1 VNENWHQQLRNKNRD
16 DLIEAGKELFLKY
29 GLLQVKIKDVCT
41 KAELSRV
48 TFYKHFQSMDELLL
62 AIQMQLIEH
71 LTDEVSRTSTK
82 DLNGRE
88 QLTVMLN
95 AWVVFA
101 QEHPDYIRFIQLFD
115 INYEMY
121 DFSPELREQY
131 DKFNQNGK
139 EKHFLLHAL
148 SIGVADGSIKN
159 PSPPLELAQFI
170 FTTMMGML
178 QRVVKIDPSKSSAM
192 DTRMTEQFVKM
203 LLHFVCSE
211 EIPEG

>member
-1 VNENWHQQLRNKNRD
+1 M
-16 DLIEAGKELFLKY
+16 IAAGKELFLKY

-71 LTDEVSRTSTK
+71 LTDEVSRASTK

-95 AWVVFA
+95 AWVVYA
-101 QEHPDYIRFIQLFD
+101 ENHPDYIRFIQLFD

-121 DFSPELREQY
+121 DFSPELREEY

-139 EKHFLLHAL
+139 ENHFLMDAL
-148 SIGVADGSIKN
+148 SQGVVDGSIKN
-159 PSPPLELAQFI
+159 PSPPLDLAQFI

-178 QRVVKIDPSKSSAM
+178 QRMVTIRADRDNSLDM
-192 DTRMTEQFVKM
+192 RMTEQFVKM
-203 LLHFVCSE
+203 LLHFVSSE
-211 EIPEG
+211 EIPK

>member
-1 VNENWHQQLRNKNRD
+1 M
-16 DLIEAGKELFLKY
+16 KY

-71 LTDEVSRTSTK
+71 LTDEVSRASTK

-88 QLTVMLN
+88 QLTFMLN
-95 AWVVFA
+95 AWVVYA
-101 QEHPDYIRFIQLFD
+101 ENHPDYIRFIQLFD

-121 DFSPELREQY
+121 DFSPELRERY
-131 DKFNQNGK
+131 DLFNQNGK
-139 EKHFLLHAL
+139 EDHFLMDAL
-148 SIGVADGSIKN
+148 SQGVVDGSIKN
-159 PSPPLELAQFI
+159 PSPPLDLAQFI

-178 QRVVKIDPSKSSAM
+178 QRMVTIRAAHDNSL
-192 DTRMTEQFVKM
+192 DIRMTEQFVKM

-211 EIPEG
+211 EIPE

>member
-1 VNENWHQQLRNKNRD
+1 MGNKHRD
-16 DLIEAGKELFLKY
+16 DLIAAGKELFLKY

-71 LTDEVSRTSTK
+71 LTDEVSRASTK

-88 QLTVMLN
+88 QLTFMLN
-95 AWVVFA
+95 AWVVYA
-101 QEHPDYIRFIQLFD
+101 ENHPDYIRFIQLFD

-121 DFSPELREQY
+121 DFSPELRERY
-131 DKFNQNGK
+131 DLFNQNGK
-139 EKHFLLHAL
+139 EDHFLMDAL
-148 SIGVADGSIKN
+148 SQGVVDGSIKN
-159 PSPPLELAQFI
+159 PSPPLDLAQFI

-178 QRVVKIDPSKSSAM
+178 QRMVTIRAAHDNSL
-192 DTRMTEQFVKM
+192 DIRMTEQFVKM

-211 EIPEG
+211 EIPE

>member
-1 VNENWHQQLRNKNRD
+1 M
-16 DLIEAGKELFLKY
+16 KY

-71 LTDEVSRTSTK
+71 LTDEVSRKSTK

-101 QEHPDYIRFIQLFD
+101 QDHPDYIRFIQLFD

-159 PSPPLELAQFI
+159 LSPPLELAQFI
-170 FTTMMGML
+170 FTTLMGML

-211 EIPEG
+211 EIPEE

>member
-1 VNENWHQQLRNKNRD
+1 MNENWHQQLGNKHRD
-16 DLIEAGKELFLKY
+16 DLIAAGKELFLKY

-71 LTDEVSRTSTK
+71 LTDEVSRASTK

-95 AWVVFA
+95 AWVVYA
-101 QEHPDYIRFIQLFD
+101 ENHPDYIRFIQLFD

-121 DFSPELREQY
+121 DFSPELREEY

-139 EKHFLLHAL
+139 ENHFLMDAL
-148 SIGVADGSIKN
+148 SQGDVDGSIKN
-159 PSPPLELAQFI
+159 PSPPLDLAQFI

-178 QRVVKIDPSKSSAM
+178 QRMVTIRGAHDNSLDM
-192 DTRMTEQFVKM
+192 RMTEQFVKM

-211 EIPEG
+211 EIPE

>member
-1 VNENWHQQLRNKNRD
+1 MRNKNRD

-71 LTDEVSRTSTK
+71 LTDEVSRTSIE
-82 DLNGRE
+82 DMNGRE

-139 EKHFLLHAL
+139 EKHFLMGAL
-148 SIGVADGSIKN
+148 SQGVADGSIKN
-159 PSPPLELAQFI
+159 PSPPLDLAQFI

-211 EIPEG
+211 ETPEG

>member
-1 VNENWHQQLRNKNRD
+1 MGNKHRD
-16 DLIEAGKELFLKY
+16 DLIAAGKELFLKY

-71 LTDEVSRTSTK
+71 LTDEVSRASMK
-82 DLNGRE
+82 DMNGRE
-88 QLTVMLN
+88 QLRDMLN
-95 AWVVFA
+95 AWVVYA
-101 QEHPDYIRFIQLFD
+101 QHHPDYIRFIQLFD

-121 DFSPELREQY
+121 DFSPELREVY
-131 DKFNQNGK
+131 DTFNQNGK
-139 EKHFLLHAL
+139 EKHFLMGAL
-148 SIGVADGSIKN
+148 SQGVVDGSIKN
-159 PSPPLELAQFI
+159 QSPPLDLALFI

-178 QRVVKIDPSKSSAM
+178 QRMVTIGGAQDHSLDM
-192 DTRMTEQFVKM
+192 RMTEQFVKM

-211 EIPEG
+211 ELPE

>member
-1 VNENWHQQLRNKNRD
+1 MGNKHRD
-16 DLIEAGKELFLKY
+16 DLIAAGKELFLKY

-71 LTDEVSRTSTK
+71 LTDEVSRASTK

-95 AWVVFA
+95 AWVVYA
-101 QEHPDYIRFIQLFD
+101 ENHPDYIRFIQLFD

-121 DFSPELREQY
+121 DFSPELREEY

-139 EKHFLLHAL
+139 ENHFLLDAL
-148 SIGVADGSIKN
+148 SQGVVDGSIKN
-159 PSPPLELAQFI
+159 PSPPLDLAQFI

-178 QRVVKIDPSKSSAM
+178 QRMVTIRGAHDNSLDM
-192 DTRMTEQFVKM
+192 RMTEQFVKM

-211 EIPEG
+211 EIPE

>member
-1 VNENWHQQLRNKNRD
+1 MGNKHRD
-16 DLIEAGKELFLKY
+16 DLIAAGKELFLKY

-71 LTDEVSRTSTK
+71 LTDEVSRASTK

-95 AWVVFA
+95 AWVVYA
-101 QEHPDYIRFIQLFD
+101 ENHPDYIRFIQLFD

-121 DFSPELREQY
+121 DFSPELREEY

-139 EKHFLLHAL
+139 ENHFLMDAL
-148 SIGVADGSIKN
+148 SQGVVDGSIKN
-159 PSPPLELAQFI
+159 PSPPLDLAQFI

-178 QRVVKIDPSKSSAM
+178 QRMVTIRGAHDNSLDV
-192 DTRMTEQFVKM
+192 RMTEQFVKM

-211 EIPEG
+211 EIPE

>member
-1 VNENWHQQLRNKNRD
+1 MNENWHQQLRNKHRD
-16 DLIEAGKELFLKY
+16 DLIAAGKELFLKY

-62 AIQMQLIEH
+62 TIQMQLIEH
-71 LTDEVSRTSTK
+71 LTDEVSRASTK

-101 QEHPDYIRFIQLFD
+101 QDHPDYIRFIQLFD

-121 DFSPELREQY
+121 DFSPELREEY
-131 DKFNQNGK
+131 DQFNQNGK
-139 EKHFLLHAL
+139 ENHFLMDAL
-148 SIGVADGSIKN
+148 CKGVVDGSIKN
-159 PSPPLELAQFI
+159 PSPPLDLAQFI

-178 QRVVKIDPSKSSAM
+178 QRMVTIRGAHDNSLDM
-192 DTRMTEQFVKM
+192 RMTEQFVKM

-211 EIPEG
+211 EIPE

>member
-1 VNENWHQQLRNKNRD
+1 M
-16 DLIEAGKELFLKY
+16 IAAGKELFLKY

-71 LTDEVSRTSTK
+71 LTDEVSRASTK

-95 AWVVFA
+95 AWVVYA
-101 QEHPDYIRFIQLFD
+101 ENHPDYIRFIQLFD

-121 DFSPELREQY
+121 DFSPELREEY

-139 EKHFLLHAL
+139 ENHFLMDAL
-148 SIGVADGSIKN
+148 SQGVVDGSIKN
-159 PSPPLELAQFI
+159 PSPPLDLAQFI

-178 QRVVKIDPSKSSAM
+178 QRMVTIRGAHDNSLDM
-192 DTRMTEQFVKM
+192 RMTEQFVKM

-211 EIPEG
+211 EIPE